1 MKDKLWIVGYI
12 LIIILLIAGYLFGGE
27 ELRTR
32 MLATGIL
39 ALVTGVPAVF
49 ISLAKGSKKDQEVG
63 VVDEQPEDTAISKKP
78 AEHKD
83 DAESITL
90 EPNMQEDSAEP
101 VGELSKKE
109 AILSDTA
116 LPVNDLKL
124 LKKLYDEGLITESEF
139 IQKKKQLLEL

>member
-49 ISLAKGSKKDQEVG
+49 ISLVKGSKKDQEDG
-63 VVDEQPEDTAISKKP
+63 VVDEPEDTAITEKP
-78 AEHKD
+78 EEHKD
-83 DAESITL
+83 NAESITL
-90 EPNMQEDSAEP
+90 EPNMQDDSAEP
-101 VGELSKKE
+101 VGELSKEE

-139 IQKKKQLLEL
+139 TQKKKQLLDL